1 MKQKLAFA
9 LIMGLITTAIISF
22 VIIAINI
29 GFGDRFIIAWL
40 RSWSVA
46 YVLAVIAM
54 LFIAPK
60 IQVLV
65 NGLFN
70 RNLSLEQEDNAI
82 RN

>member
-9 LIMGLITTAIISF
+9 LIMGMITTAMISF

-40 RSWSVA
+40 RSWSIA
-46 YVLAVIAM
+46 YVLAVMAM

-65 NGLFN
+65 NRLFN
-70 RNLSLEQEDNAI
+70 RNLRVEPEGNPI